1 MGRGSMKNHV
11 SLLGAGEG
19 SKLAKIV
26 YLINEWALITGSNSK
41 DYKFNNLL
49 TFRQIILDYI
59 ESKTKG
65 LSHKKYVETLNNQ
78 CCTLRNPKK
87 SNTIAVERN
96 DETERNKD
104 KNVDK
109 ESANDELI
117 FSGEPSATDNQSKA
131 KKRKVMSPSEN

>member
-1 MGRGSMKNHV
+1 MLELVGKEELKTMTA
-11 SLLGAGEG
+11 LGQTKSG
-19 SKLAKIV
+19 KIRKSIPDGIRVAV
-26 YLINEWALITGSNSK
+26 YN
-41 DYKFNNLL
+41 
-49 TFRQIILDYI
+49 YI